1 MAGMGPPFVR
11 QRGFTWLE
19 MLMVIAV
26 IAILSLMAIPSLQ
39 ETAIKKQVKEGLSL
53 AEVATKAVQGYYAGS
68 GEWPADNKVAGAPA
82 KEKIVGNLVT
92 EAAIANG
99 AVTIT
104 FGNNA
109 NKNLEGKRVTL
120 RPAFVPGERAVP
132 VAWLCHAAKLP
143 RGMEVQGRDDTDI
156 TDNYLPLECRYVP

>member
-1 MAGMGPPFVR
+1 MAGMRPPFVR

-39 ETAIKKQVKEGLSL
+39 ETAIKKQVKEGLAL

-68 GEWPADNKVAGAPA
+68 GEWPADNKTAGAPP
-82 KEKIVGNLVT
+82 KEKIVSSLVS
-92 EAAIANG
+92 EVAIANG

-109 NKNLEGKRVTL
+109 NKIIEGKRLTI
-120 RPAFVPGERAVP
+120 RPGFVPGERAVP
-132 VAWLCHAAKLP
+132 IAWLCHAAKVP
-143 RGMEVQGRDDTDI
+143 KGMEVQGRDETEL
-156 TDNYLPLECRYVP
+156 TDNNLPLECRFIQ